1 MCTDGENA
9 VFLWFY
15 ANSNNVDAATE
26 KSVKEKTQELDD
38 WKKKKRKHLL
48 RATEEFEELLKS
60 CH

>member
-38 WKKKKRKHLL
+38 WKKKKKE
-48 RATEEFEELLKS
+48 ASTQS
-60 CH
+60 D